1 MKTLIRYGAYPL
13 SAGGAA
19 IALWAMAQA
28 GVAYWPLFPLL
39 VSLACP
45 LSMAGM
51 MFGASKLGKNKKDS
65 SLATPQISS
74 ANSKVGVGASEVD
87 LPNSL
92 RDANLADLRARI
104 DELERAEP
112 KTQA

>member
-1 MKTLIRYGAYPL
+1 MKCLNRNVLYSLGALAVAVFVFAP
-13 SAGGAA
+13 SARHF
-19 IALWAMAQA
+19 L
-28 GVAYWPLFPLL
+28 PLL

-51 MFGASKLGKNKKDS
+51 MFGASKLGANKKDS
-65 SLATPQISS
+65 SLATQQISS
-74 ANSKVGVGASEVD
+74 ANSKVGVRASEVD